1 MTISFTTLGI
11 PRLTPVKASTV
22 ESSICLL
29 VELLAE
35 SVELNRGPSVLMAA
49 VKCSEEILLVIARGI
64 DYIEYLRFETVT
76 PHAYWTMGSA
86 E

>member
-1 MTISFTTLGI
+1 
-11 PRLTPVKASTV
+11 
-22 ESSICLL
+22 
-29 VELLAE
+29 
-35 SVELNRGPSVLMAA
+35 MAA